1 MDAMTVRRG
10 TLYLGVFLLAA
21 GAVTLGAETGALD
34 RTAVAGTLGALWPI
48 AVIAIGVGL
57 VLRRSRAALVAGIL
71 AAAVPGLALGASFA
85 AVPEIALG
93 TPCSAAGS
101 SAVTAPAGTR
111 EGTFGMTAAVD
122 LSLSC
127 GELTVTAQPGS
138 AWRVDARD
146 GANRRTDVTADAT
159 RLAATT
165 NRAKGGWGLH
175 TGRADMDV
183 VLPTGSTLDLHTEL
197 NAGRGRLDLAGARLG
212 AVRLEVNAG
221 DLRTDLAGATLD
233 RLAVEVNAGSVAIGL
248 PADSFSGDLAANA
261 GSLALCVPDGLA
273 LRVRS
278 TAALGSI
285 DVDGLVR
292 AGDAWET
299 PGYATARNKADLAIE
314 ASVGS
319 VTINPEG
326 GCK

>member
-1 MDAMTVRRG
+1 MTIRRG

-21 GAVTLGAETGALD
+21 GAVTLGAATGALD
-34 RTAVAGTLGALWPI
+34 RTAIASTLGALWPI

-71 AAAVPGLALGASFA
+71 AAAVPGLALGASVA
-85 AVPEIALG
+85 AVPELSA
-93 TPCSAAGS
+93 PCMDGPAP
-101 SAVTAPAGTR
+101 TAQTAQAETR
-111 EGTFGMTAAVD
+111 EGTFGSTAAVD

-138 AWRVDARD
+138 AWRIDARD
-146 GANRRTDVTADAT
+146 GVNRRTDVTADET
-159 RLAATT
+159 RLSATT
-165 NRAKGGWGLH
+165 DSSSDRWSLRAGS
-175 TGRADMDV
+175 ADWDV
-183 VLPTGSTLDLHTEL
+183 VLPTGTTLDLTTAL
-197 NAGRGRLDLAGARLG
+197 NAGRGRMDLAWTRLG
-212 AVRLEVNAG
+212 IVDLEVNAG
-221 DLRTDLAGATLD
+221 ELRMDLAGATLD

-248 PADSFSGDLAANA
+248 PADSFTGDLQTNA
-261 GSLALCVPDGLA
+261 GSLALCAPDQLA

-285 DVDGLVR
+285 DVDGLVKR
-292 AGDAWET
+292 GSAWET
-299 PGYATARNKADLAIE
+299 PGYDAAPFKADLAIA